1 MDILDVALFDEPE
14 GVAAAV
20 AAAETAT
27 ARTIARWLFTAKDG
41 RVMKKSANNASVGA
55 LKQALLGR
63 VLRGAMDGDKGSA
76 KRIFATA
83 LLTSG
88 ESVPL
93 DEDTWA
99 SLIVGGGG
107 GRERVTAVT
116 ALFPVDPMESRRG
129 SRQRVACEYRTKGD
143 ITVVPA
149 RVSSSFAMPMQAS
162 TTTWIVVSP
171 GLLREAEEAPKPQ
184 DQDQDQ
190 DHEKNA
196 PAGRGTSL
204 NGRLVSRVKSTNRE
218 VEAKL
223 RGIVQWVQEVRR
235 VHVLSMTAMFT
246 VLPSPGAGAP
256 GVWLEQAL
264 DVRVVP
270 QETKM
275 MTTPIAGSHR
285 IPPMERTFQDYAGEG
300 KHLIAKLGPP
310 GGTDTERADS
320 SASGPQRSSETGVK
334 PSKENEWSQRA
345 RAETDMSMPTKRSAS
360 ITFCVPNSGTSSP
373 TLMTT
378 SSASSPTLD
387 NSISTAAIH
396 SSAVAA
402 AAAADTPAA
411 NTAATAAAPPNALF
425 SSMGEQT
432 RSEQSEGGAESVL
445 RRGNS
450 AGSEFPL
457 ATTADVRR
465 QRGRSLTGA
474 AVSLHGH
481 RALKRCAGDFCA
493 FQAPSELPAQTPKR
507 EKDSGDGRPDGGVE
521 LDWTSISAPKE
532 GSALLEF
539 SRPASPTGP
548 PNQGESFSLTF
559 KSVGL
564 ARMEA
569 DRGQDGHWGEHLQKC
584 WRDGVGRRTGLE
596 GLGPAEMYEEV
607 SGTPKTS
614 IFCLRGQGF
623 QILFVGPS
631 VAGASATTYFST
643 LPLP

>member
-27 ARTIARWLFTAKDG
+27 VRTIARWLFTAKDG
-41 RVMKKSANNASVGA
+41 RIMKKSANNASVGA

-63 VLRGAMDGDKGSA
+63 VLRGAIDGDKGSTG
-76 KRIFATA
+76 RIFATA
-83 LLTSG
+83 LLNSG

-116 ALFPVDPMESRRG
+116 ALFPGDPMESRRG
-129 SRQRVACEYRTKGD
+129 FRQRVACEYRTKGD
-143 ITVVPA
+143 ITMVPA
-149 RVSSSFAMPMQAS
+149 RVSSSIAVPMHAS

-171 GLLREAEEAPKPQ
+171 GLLREAEETPKPQ
-184 DQDQDQ
+184 DQDQDR
-190 DHEKNA
+190 EKRA
-196 PAGRGTSL
+196 PAAGGTSL
-204 NGRLVSRVKSTNRE
+204 NGRLISRVKSTNRE

-235 VHVLSMTAMFT
+235 VHVLSMTAIFT
-246 VLPSPGAGAP
+246 VLPSLGPGAP

-275 MTTPIAGSHR
+275 MAAPIAGPHR
-285 IPPMERTFQDYAGEG
+285 IPPMERKIQDSAGEG
-300 KHLIAKLGPP
+300 QHSIAKLGPP
-310 GGTDTERADS
+310 GGADTERVDS
-320 SASGPQRSSETGVK
+320 SASEPQQSSETGVK
-334 PSKENEWSQRA
+334 AHKESECSEVV
-345 RAETDMSMPTKRSAS
+345 RAETDLTASTKRSAS
-360 ITFCVPNSGTSSP
+360 LTPCVPNKGASSP
-373 TLMTT
+373 TLMAT
-378 SSASSPTLD
+378 SSVSFSAPD
-387 NSISTAAIH
+387 NSISTADIY
-396 SSAVAA
+396 STVLDA
-402 AAAADTPAA
+402 AAAADAPAA
-411 NTAATAAAPPNALF
+411 AATPNALF
-425 SSMGEQT
+425 SSVGGQT
-432 RSEQSEGGAESVL
+432 RSKQNEGGAGSVL

-457 ATTADVRR
+457 AATADVSS
-465 QRGRSLTGA
+465 QRGRPLTGA

-481 RALKRCAGDFCA
+481 RALKKCAGDFCA
-493 FQAPSELPAQTPKR
+493 LEASSELPAQMQKR
-507 EKDSGDGRPDGGVE
+507 EKNSGDGKPDGGVE

-539 SRPASPTGP
+539 SRPASPTGLA
-548 PNQGESFSLTF
+548 NQGDWFSLTF

-569 DRGQDGHWGEHLQKC
+569 DRGQDGHWGEPLRKC
-584 WRDGVGRRTGLE
+584 WRDGVSRKAGLE

-623 QILFVGPS
+623 QFCF
-631 VAGASATTYFST
+631 SAPALKRSRRQDIFLSHHYHDNGNF
-643 LPLP
+643 